1 MVDQAP
7 TAKKPT
13 FKRQWRFYKTAAGG
27 EVVAKALD
35 ALGENDAAALLAE
48 MRVVAKEGL
57 KDGGARHLRGDIW
70 EVRTDG
76 EDVTLRALFAKEGR
90 YGQVLLALD
99 VFTKKTQQT
108 PKQKIDLAEK
118 RHADWVRRGQAK
130 RSGDR

>member
-1 MVDQAP
+1 M
-7 TAKKPT
+7 
-13 FKRQWRFYKTAAGG
+13 
-27 EVVAKALD
+27 AKALD

-130 RSGDR
+130 GSGDR